1 VNALTSSETPFAK
14 TPKAQ
19 QERVWEIASCLVFL
33 LGAIA
38 LARDEILQAIIAN
51 RTILRFLFVLIINV
65 STPAELLD
73 EVLSSLMT
81 LSEENLEFGQALI
94 GDQETHCYNQLL
106 KLKDSGGLRGMLSCG
121 VLHNVFFSLQWQD
134 GSPGV
139 GDASDAI
146 LVPSIAKVL
155 EQTFLTQTAN
165 GNHGADPADVL
176 QIAFE
181 VLASM
186 GADFQSALERGNKQA
201 KKTKPEAKTDEEWDG
216 IEDGD
221 PMEEDEPDV
230 LAGADD
236 DAAEDDEGDEDE
248 GESDD
253 EMDEDE
259 LLEDMELVTGADVD
273 VPEES
278 GLEDLPTLKALIQ
291 QAVPQCIKWTQ
302 ISLDSDEA
310 IAVQSH
316 AFSALNNLAWTLSC
330 FDFTNDENLGI
341 YRAWQPAA
349 RKIWSK
355 SLAPVL
361 ESDTADLKLATVV
374 TSIAWAISRSLGG
387 NTPLKGDEHRRFMA
401 LYQASKGQQGGQGNG
416 ASSDVED
423 AEQDPFQ
430 GLGVKCI
437 GVLGQLARE
446 PAPVDLNRDI
456 GVFLL
461 TILSG
466 LPETPAAD
474 AIEALNQIF
483 DIYGDENAACDKAVF
498 WKDGFL
504 KHLEEVTPKIK
515 NMVKGIDKRQFAE
528 LRDRADE
535 VIINL
540 RRFVSYKKKHA
551 PK

>member
-1 VNALTSSETPFAK
+1 MVNALTSPETPFAK

-19 QERVWEIASCLVFL
+19 QDRLWEIAGCLVFL
-33 LGAIA
+33 LGALA
-38 LARDEILQAIIAN
+38 VARDEILQAVVAN
-51 RTILRFLFVLIINV
+51 RSILRFLFVLITNA
-65 STPAELLD
+65 STPADLVD
-73 EVLSSLMT
+73 EILSSL
-81 LSEENLEFGQALI
+81 LAVSEENLEFGQALVD
-94 GDQETHCYNQLL
+94 DQETHCYNQLL
-106 KLKDSGGLRGMLSCG
+106 KLKDSGGSRGMLSCG

-155 EQTFLTQTAN
+155 EHTAMKQTAN
-165 GNHGADPADVL
+165 GTHGADPADVL

-181 VLASM
+181 VLASIA
-186 GADFQSALERGNKQA
+186 GDFQSALERGNTQA
-201 KKTKPEAKTDEEWDG
+201 KKAKPEAKTEEEWDG
-216 IEDGD
+216 IEEGD
-221 PMEEDEPDV
+221 PMEEDEPD
-230 LAGADD
+230 APAADD
-236 DAAEDDEGDEDE
+236 GAAEDDEGDDDD
-248 GESDD
+248 GGSDD

-259 LLEDMELVTGADVD
+259 LEADMELVTGADDD

-278 GLEDLPTLKALIQ
+278 SLEDLPTLKALIQ
-291 QAVPQCIKWTQ
+291 QAVPQCIKWSQ
-302 ISLDSDEA
+302 IPLDGDEA
-310 IAVQSH
+310 VAVQSH
-316 AFSALNNLAWTLSC
+316 AFAALNNIAWTVSC
-330 FDFTNDENLGI
+330 FDFGNDENLGI

-349 RKIWSK
+349 KKIWSR

-401 LYQASKGQQGGQGNG
+401 LYQASKGQAASNGN
-416 ASSDVED
+416 AEAED

-437 GVLGQLARE
+437 GVLGQLARD
-446 PAPVDLNRDI
+446 PAPLDLNRDI

-461 TILSG
+461 TVLSG
-466 LPETPAAD
+466 LPATPAAD

-498 WKDGFL
+498 WKDDFL
-504 KHLEEVTPKIK
+504 KHLEELTPKVK
-515 NMVKGIDKRQFAE
+515 TMVKGIDKRQFAE

-535 VIINL
+535 AILNL
-540 RRFVSYKKKHA
+540 RRFVSYKKKHV